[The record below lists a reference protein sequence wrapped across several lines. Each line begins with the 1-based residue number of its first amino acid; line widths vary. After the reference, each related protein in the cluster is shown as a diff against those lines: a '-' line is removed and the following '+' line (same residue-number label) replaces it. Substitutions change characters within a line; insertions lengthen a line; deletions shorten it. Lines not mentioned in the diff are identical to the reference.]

1 MIDSCPVEVLISFE
15 NGKFEKVLPTSF
27 QFNLSAGGYS
37 TIDISGV
44 MSSREYERESIL
56 ESFSTLDL
64 LREVRKRTEK

>member
-15 NGKFEKVLPTSF
+15 NEKFEKLLLTKL

-37 TIDISGV
+37 TIDISGFR
-44 MSSREYERESIL
+44 SPREYERESIL

>member
-1 MIDSCPVEVLISFE
+1 MIDSCPVEVLISFG
-15 NGKFEKVLPTSF
+15 NGKFEKILLTSF
-27 QFNLSAGGYS
+27 QYGLLAGDYS